1 MPLHLKVKVSHL
13 AYFCFEMFSG
23 SESEV
28 GSSRINEPFSHRS
41 ADLHKLQIQLVSYL
55 AIDPSKSKL
64 VTDTSRSKL
73 SDSKADTK

>member
-1 MPLHLKVKVSHL
+1 
-13 AYFCFEMFSG
+13 MFSG

-73 SDSKADTK
+73 LIPKLIQSDTNDRRNWQFGD